1 MASKSLYGS
10 RSPLRTPSL
19 TRSSLRTE
27 RLTLAEQLSQIAQPA
42 PQDYDPE
49 EAYATYA
56 DGRSLDQA
64 NNAAHQDYVDAGTS
78 KLRKKGEAVLDAK
91 YDGKKG
97 SRAAIFGGQS
107 DDSDEGEEEE
117 DLPSGD
123 DDDDDDEMGSFED
136 LEGGEEDDDS
146 EEEDHQDEDVAS
158 GDGDG
163 DEDDDEEEEEEA
175 PRPKKSNAAP
185 STNRAKVQ
193 DERVMVSQLKQAASA
208 DVEKGR
214 AVKKQLAFCDSLLES
229 RIKLQKAV
237 GASNLLPHPD
247 QAPAYYQAVGQD
259 DVDETLRELAGLSE
273 ELFELRQGLLA
284 QNEKIEL
291 PADFGASRK
300 RKRTSVAGDETEY
313 LDAMLDDLHTLETTF
328 DPFLRATVTKWSDK
342 VLAASGLA
350 GGGSGKGDK
359 KFKAV
364 NQNAMAQIDH
374 ALSATGERE
383 RLVRRT
389 KVRRGE
395 GKPVGGVGAEAEK
408 NIALTPLEEGEKETT
423 DRGTKSGGNK
433 EVDDECFD
441 DSDFYQQL
449 LRDVVE
455 SRMLDLDD
463 ATMTQ
468 LRHATALARG
478 KKVKKVVDTR
488 ASKGRKIRYH
498 VHEKVQNFMIPI
510 EAGNW
515 HDEQIDELFASLLG
529 KSFPQ
534 ANGGN
539 GVESSQQH
547 LDPALDDVPNQ
558 AGGQIEVGSLR
569 LFG

>member
-1 MASKSLYGS
+1 MAK
-10 RSPLRTPSL
+10 
-19 TRSSLRTE
+19 
-27 RLTLAEQLSQIAQPA
+27 RLTLAEQLSQIAEPA

-49 EAYATYA
+49 DAYATYA
-56 DGRSLDQA
+56 DGRADSNGDGS
-64 NNAAHQDYVDAGTS
+64 AAKADYVDVGTS
-78 KLRKKGEAVLDAK
+78 KLRKRGEAVLDAK

-97 SRAAIFGGQS
+97 SRAAIFGGGDS
-107 DDSDEGEEEE
+107 DDGASDASDAEMEARDGETGSEE
-117 DLPSGD
+117 DEE
-123 DDDDDDEMGSFED
+123 DEMGDFED
-136 LEGGEEDDDS
+136 LEAEEGDDSDDDGSADEED
-146 EEEDHQDEDVAS
+146 AS
-158 GDGDG
+158 GSEQE
-163 DEDDDEEEEEEA
+163 DEDDEEEEDEEEA
-175 PRPKKSNAAP
+175 AASRRAP
-185 STNRAKVQ
+185 SSSRTKQQ
-193 DERVMVSQLKQAASA
+193 DERTMVSQLKQAASA

-237 GASNLLPHPD
+237 GAVNLLPYPD
-247 QAPAYYQAVGQD
+247 QAPRYFEALGQD
-259 DVDETLRELAGLSE
+259 EVDATVRDLAGLSD
-273 ELFELRQGLLA
+273 ELFELRQELLST
-284 QNEKIEL
+284 NEKIEL
-291 PADFGASRK
+291 PADFGTTRK
-300 RKRTSVAGDETEY
+300 RKRASAAGNENEY
-313 LDAMLDDLHTLETTF
+313 LDAMFEDLQQLETTF
-328 DPFLRATVTKWSDK
+328 DPFLRSTVTKWSDK
-342 VLAASGLA
+342 VLAAAGLA
-350 GGGSGKGDK
+350 GGAGKGDK

-395 GKPVGGVGAEAEK
+395 GKPVGSAAGRGVEGGEEGEER
-408 NIALTPLEEGEKETT
+408 NIALTPLDGGLAPK
-423 DRGTKSGGNK
+423 GSGGAASGAK

-468 LRHATALARG
+468 LRQATALARG

-510 EAGNW
+510 DAGDW

-529 KSFPQ
+529 KSF
-534 ANGGN
+534 GN
-539 GVESSQQH
+539 GAGDSQAQQQPAA
-547 LDPALDDVPNQ
+547 LDPALDDVPDHRP
-558 AGGQIEVGSLR
+558 GQIDVGSLR